1 MIYRVCNTY
10 EFIALLQAAM
20 LRTTLGSNY
29 PSVGGPVSR
38 LAHRPSFLPPKWG
51 AYIIGIHHTYVTV
64 SIFAVLNTG
73 FWHSVHYLS
82 RCRHPVSLC
91 FFFFFMYVYSFSIQY
106 PPVHLSVH
114 VCSHVQHSVSSINQS
129 QYQVSVSSIPY
140 SASVNH
146 LRYSVSSIQYPVP
159 SI

>member
-10 EFIALLQAAM
+10 EFIALLLAAL
-20 LRTTLGSNY
+20 LRTTPGSIY

-38 LAHRPSFLPPKWG
+38 LAHRPSFLPPKRG

-73 FWHSVHYLS
+73 FWHSVHCLS

-91 FFFFFMYVYSFSIQY
+91 FFLMYVYSFSIQY

-114 VCSHVQHSVSSINQS
+114 VCSHVQHPVSSIN
-129 QYQVSVSSIPY
+129 P
-140 SASVNH
+140 
-146 LRYSVSSIQYPVP
+146 RTKFQYPVSLIQHP
-159 SI
+159 SITWVLV